1 MENKSWC
8 CRLKCRYNIDKSK
21 MTRND
26 LNFFKKWFSDYCK
39 SFYSSDIE
47 DQKNIYLKEQH
58 TFNVCKNIIEIAKGL
73 SLSNDQIILAETV
86 ALFHDI
92 GRFPQY
98 AKYKTFRDSISVN
111 HGLLGAQTL
120 LGKKGFFK
128 IFLKTN
134 RN

>member
-1 MENKSWC
+1 MKQ
-8 CRLKCRYNIDKSK
+8 D
-21 MTRND
+21 D
-26 LNFFKKWFSDYCK
+26 LIFFRKWFSDYCK

-47 DQKNIYLKEQH
+47 YQKNIYLKEQH

-73 SLSNDQIILAETV
+73 SFNNDRLILTETV

-98 AKYKTFRDSISVN
+98 ARYRTFRDSISVN

-120 LGKKGFFK
+120 LEKKILQNLPDDEQELVIK
-128 IFLKTN
+128 WLH
-134 RN
+134 